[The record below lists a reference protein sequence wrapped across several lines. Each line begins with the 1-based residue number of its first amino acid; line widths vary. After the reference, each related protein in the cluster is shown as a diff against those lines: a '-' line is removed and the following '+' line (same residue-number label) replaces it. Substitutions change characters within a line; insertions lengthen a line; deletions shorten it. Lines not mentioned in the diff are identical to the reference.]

1 MQRFVR
7 PPPPWDNACSL
18 GPIDHKLPL
27 RVTRD
32 RLYVSALHFKFLR
45 LSHFEKIEGRERT
58 DEGTDEQKGE
68 AHPPNDRNIS
78 K

>member
-32 RLYVSALHFKFLR
+32 RLYVSTLHFKFLR

-58 DEGTDEQKGE
+58 DEGTDEQKGR
-68 AHPPNDRNIS
+68 HIHLTIGI
-78 K
+78 